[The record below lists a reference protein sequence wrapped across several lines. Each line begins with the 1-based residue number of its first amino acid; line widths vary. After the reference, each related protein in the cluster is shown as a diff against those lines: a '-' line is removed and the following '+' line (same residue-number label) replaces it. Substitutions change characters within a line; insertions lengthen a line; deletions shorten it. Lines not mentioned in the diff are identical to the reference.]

1 LLQVDNMLYTTP
13 LPVVVFKDPNA
24 APFVRM
30 RAVKRNPTI
39 RELEKSKELASSIG
53 TLLSCSPHTPFSARA

>member
-1 LLQVDNMLYTTP
+1 MLYTTP

-53 TLLSCSPHTPFSARA
+53 MLLSCSPHTPLLARA

>member
-1 LLQVDNMLYTTP
+1 MLYATP

-24 APFVRM
+24 APFVRL
-30 RAVKRNPTI
+30 RAVKRNPTA

-53 TLLSCSPHTPFSARA
+53 TCYC